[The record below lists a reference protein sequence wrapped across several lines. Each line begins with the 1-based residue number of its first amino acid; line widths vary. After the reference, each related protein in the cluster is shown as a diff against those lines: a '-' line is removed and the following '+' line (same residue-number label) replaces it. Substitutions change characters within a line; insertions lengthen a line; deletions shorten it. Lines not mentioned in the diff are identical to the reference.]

1 MIVKNWT
8 SLFANYKGQWVA
20 LKDDEVTVIS
30 SGDKLPEV
38 LRKAEDKGF
47 NKPIVA
53 KIPEKD
59 VTYIGSL

>member
-1 MIVKNWT
+1 MATKNWT
-8 SLFANYKGQWVA
+8 SLFKDYKGLWVA

-30 SGDKLPEV
+30 SGNKLPEV
-38 LRKAEDKGF
+38 LRQAMDKGF
-47 NKPIVA
+47 DKPIIT